1 MEKQESVSRQSSIL
15 KPPKQR
21 QPLQCVA
28 TNPSSSENSPT
39 IKIKRRVSFA
49 KNKRIREFCNEAE
62 QGTVWDNTY
71 EEHDLSNPKNNSN
84 DHPVVISVPCHD
96 KENFP
101 VQLFLKSDELDCKE
115 VPQNT
120 PTEDGDHLSQSDM
133 EMDSSINNSR
143 PTRIEEQHSENQYEN
158 ETIYCDDGMDMTNYI
173 PSEIV
178 PCQRHDNDAM
188 ENHLPGPQNCI
199 QNTSMEITRNL
210 PSAYSNNDKHL
221 LASNSTDLTQAISAL
236 LSSGCVQK
244 LNNPTNLEAPNAEPS
259 KSKMDCS
266 NTAAMEFTSVLP
278 SSTWIRPNSRC
289 QNDDRTENLTKTMEF
304 TMAVP
309 CSMQK
314 AKNADKSNGFSEKT
328 NIFTNRS
335 MEMTEPVFT
344 VNKDNNH
351 EIPAVVQEKTKLFLN
366 NSMEMTE
373 VVSIFDKI
381 RQIENNLQPCTNSTV
396 QEKTKIFVNNSMEMT
411 EAVPSLDKIC
421 TLDNNRQLLNNV
433 TSQEKTKIFMNNS
446 MEMTEAV
453 PIKNIVRQLDENT
466 QLSNNLTMQEQ
477 TKIFPNNSM
486 EMTEAVPISNKFHQV
501 SSEQPI
507 TNSTVEE
514 KTKIFSNKSMEITEA
529 ISVYKNAN
537 IQTANEKTKVFSNHS
552 MEITEVVPVRQFPTD
567 LERQT
572 HLTPHEKTKVFIN
585 NSMEMTE
592 LIPGHVESRRCVLL
606 TDKSLHDIT
615 ENKTK
620 IFVNKPM
627 EITQAIASGDK
638 PSNYSKNVLDEEG
651 LEKTQIGLN
660 MSIEMTEAV
669 PVCNMIPSNIGPLH
683 NNFQEKTN
691 IFFNKSMDIN
701 ETVAIL
707 SNIHGAIGVTEV
719 ETRQLLSEKTK
730 LFSNTSMEMTEA
742 ITANKK
748 YPDDEEQK
756 QNKTRIFA
764 NKSIDISET
773 IPVGHPNIYAEQIAS
788 ESLKEGTNTSRSDV
802 IKTSNVIPIYHDSYE
817 YKGNTNVV
825 QSKSN
830 KRYRQFD
837 SEPTNERK
845 KSSPNICLETK
856 PTQHGQ
862 EVEKTKVFLNKSMD
876 ISETIPIQGTANTN
890 IDQYHNPSAITQ
902 EKTKIY
908 HNGSMDM
915 TEVISTHTKAYEP
928 NNLLKENLNN
938 DRRECFPNKSMDITE
953 NIPVKQIV
961 FPILETKKMFDYIA
975 QDSRNNLMNISE
987 TIPVK
992 QNAPSFSGISA
1003 DNMDMTEMVPVHHQ
1017 VSGTNLNHEKTRIFL
1032 DKSMDVTETV
1042 ASNKSNF
1049 QSISQRRDVPDE
1061 ATQIFS
1067 NAPMEFT
1074 SQISTLPNVTKM
1086 QPSVAGNNQND
1097 NLTKVLQDATMEF
1110 TELPT
1115 SFPGISNNS
1124 KPFNQSDFGASSN
1137 NVNVVQGSI
1146 NASNN
1151 FHKRSNYDISDRFST
1166 RDESFH
1172 RITSDELNTL
1182 CASMNL
1188 PTQKYSRDESVNT
1201 QTNFIPSCN
1210 DVNVLRDSLQKN
1222 SMFQVPD
1229 QFNAENNSR
1238 VSNSSKNIKESSLT
1252 QVRREGTIN
1261 MDLSVINKNE
1271 ADKSIAIE
1279 NYFNKSVTAPVTNMD
1294 KTAEISL
1301 DLLEQQQIHCGSD
1314 QVKNQNNVFIEK
1326 SPTHP
1331 MNESVTVQN
1340 AANVSN
1346 KNIRNVC
1353 TAPNNCEEAFTRYIE
1368 PEKSQNSKV
1377 QIYHDTSMESVT
1389 NPLTL
1394 LTDARSNK
1402 TNVPVANCNENENC
1416 AQISR
1421 ENSLTRLPSDNTDLL
1436 IATMGIKTKLTYP
1449 LIINDKTTITISNK
1463 SFTSKSYSMGT
1474 EEENCIETNKTYVV
1488 DENIINP
1495 RESSKLISEEV
1506 QNEEKKIKISM
1517 AEDDKECVSFAKET
1531 NQAGVEIDIFSEKF
1545 SEELD
1550 EIQPPS
1556 FLDSDSMQDDD
1567 LSDQLER
1574 LSSSNRLDSILSDSN
1589 EKCVTPDEAE
1599 LKDDISFN
1607 DTLESSKHSEAE
1619 KQKRL
1624 SSCDSDYSFK
1634 NKSNEIS
1641 SPKKDCVHLPFTP
1654 VNNESKKDLIE
1665 EPISPFLSLTENLK
1679 TEEMRDDCIW
1689 AIRAMK
1695 PNIIAIDFISKS
1707 FVVVLRLNEMEMIN
1721 CIRDVEK
1728 IEFVSRIRADS
1739 KNVLLKIVHRLLL
1752 LKLNPDEMI
1761 KKCKMYEDILPMLQ
1775 YISKEVVF
1783 FMNFMFDLERL
1794 SAMNLITIDIERIT
1808 FMVSSRKSNIILKVL
1823 LKLKLFDEIGP
1834 NDIDLTCVL
1843 GDIRKN
1849 DIKQL
1854 IVNIKKDYKFLSRYI
1869 TDVKDYITLIEN
1881 HV

>member
-1 MEKQESVSRQSSIL
+1 MAQRDAMLLWRHHCYGYAAVVIL

-28 TNPSSSENSPT
+28 TNPPSSENSPT

-115 VPQNT
+115 VPQNI
-120 PTEDGDHLSQSDM
+120 PTEDGDNLSQSDM

-158 ETIYCDDGMDMTNYI
+158 ETIYCDDGMDMTNYM
-173 PSEIV
+173 PSEII
-178 PCQRHDNDAM
+178 PCQRHDNDGM
-188 ENHLPGPQNCI
+188 ENHLPGPQNGI

-210 PSAYSNNDKHL
+210 PSAYSNNDTHL

-236 LSSGCVQK
+236 LSSGCVKK

-259 KSKMDCS
+259 KSTMDCS

-314 AKNADKSNGFSEKT
+314 AENADKSNGISEKT

-335 MEMTEPVFT
+335 MEMTE
-344 VNKDNNH
+344 
-351 EIPAVVQEKTKLFLN
+351 I
-366 NSMEMTE
+366 
-373 VVSIFDKI
+373 VSIFDKI

-411 EAVPSLDKIC
+411 EAVPTLDKIRP
-421 TLDNNRQLLNNV
+421 LDNNRQLLNNVTSQEKTKIFIDNSMEMTEAVPILDKIRQSDDNTLPLSGV

-453 PIKNIVRQLDENT
+453 PIKNIVHRLDENM
-466 QLSNNLTMQEQ
+466 QLSIKLTTQEQ

-486 EMTEAVPISNKFHQV
+486 EMTEAVPISNKFHEV
-501 SSEQPI
+501 SRSEQPI
-507 TNSTVEE
+507 TNSTVDE

-537 IQTANEKTKVFSNHS
+537 IQTANEKTKLFSNHS
-552 MEITEVVPVRQFPTD
+552 MEITEAVPVRQFPTV

-585 NSMEMTE
+585 NSMETTE

-620 IFVNKPM
+620 IFVNKSM

-638 PSNYSKNVLDEEG
+638 PSNYSKNVLDQEG
-651 LEKTQIGLN
+651 LEKTTIGLN
-660 MSIEMTEAV
+660 MSMEMTEAV
-669 PVCNMIPSNIGPLH
+669 PFCNTIPSNIGPLH

-691 IFFNKSMDIN
+691 IFFNKSMDIS
-701 ETVAIL
+701 ETVPIL
-707 SNIHGAIGVTEV
+707 SKIHSAIGVTEV

-756 QNKTRIFA
+756 QNKSRIFA

-773 IPVGHPNIYAEQIAS
+773 IPIGHPNTYAEQMAS

-817 YKGNTNVV
+817 YEGNTNEV

-845 KSSPNICLETK
+845 KISPNIRLETK

-876 ISETIPIQGTANTN
+876 ISEKIPIQGTANTN

-938 DRRECFPNKSMDITE
+938 DRRERFPNKSMDITE
-953 NIPVKQIV
+953 NIPVQQIG

-975 QDSRNNLMNISE
+975 QDRRNNFMNISE

-992 QNAPSFSGISA
+992 QNAPSFSGIPT
-1003 DNMDMTEMVPVHHQ
+1003 DN
-1017 VSGTNLNHEKTRIFL
+1017 
-1032 DKSMDVTETV
+1032 MDVTETV

-1049 QSISQRRDVPDE
+1049 QSIPQRRDVPDE

-1067 NAPMEFT
+1067 NASMEFT

-1146 NASNN
+1146 NASSN

-1238 VSNSSKNIKESSLT
+1238 VSNCSKNIKESSLT

-1271 ADKSIAIE
+1271 ADKSTAIE

-1294 KTAEISL
+1294 KTAEISI
-1301 DLLEQQQIHCGSD
+1301 DLLEQQQIHRGSD
-1314 QVKNQNNVFIEK
+1314 QVKNQNNVFVEE

-1353 TAPNNCEEAFTRYIE
+1353 NAPNNCEEAFTQYIE
-1368 PEKSQNSKV
+1368 PEKSQNSQV

-1402 TNVPVANCNENENC
+1402 TNVPVANRNENETC
-1416 AQISR
+1416 AQITS

-1517 AEDDKECVSFAKET
+1517 AEDDKECDSSAKET
-1531 NQAGVEIDIFSEKF
+1531 YQAGVEIDIFSEKF

-1574 LSSSNRLDSILSDSN
+1574 LSSGNRLDSILSDSN

-1599 LKDDISFN
+1599 LKDISFN
-1607 DTLESSKHSEAE
+1607 DTLESSKHFEAE

-1707 FVVVLRLNEMEMIN
+1707 FVVILRLNEMETIN

-1761 KKCKMYEDILPMLQ
+1761 QKCKMYEDILPMLQ

-1869 TDVKDYITLIEN
+1869 TDVKDYITLMEN